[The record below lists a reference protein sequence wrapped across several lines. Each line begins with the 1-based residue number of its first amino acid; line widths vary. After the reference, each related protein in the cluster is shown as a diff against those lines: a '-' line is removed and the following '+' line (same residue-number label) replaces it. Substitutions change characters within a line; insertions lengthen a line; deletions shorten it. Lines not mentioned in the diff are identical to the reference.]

1 VRNFVKPSSRNFRLM
16 VVGQIVSILGA
27 ALLRFALSLYV
38 LDITKSETM
47 FAALFAV
54 SNIPL
59 LLAPLGGAIAD
70 RFNRRNLMV
79 IFDFS
84 SCAVIVCFMFLL
96 PALGNSV
103 MLIGAVMVLLS
114 IISALYTPA
123 VTASIPL
130 LVAEHKLAGANG
142 IVQAVQALSGVAAP
156 VLGGV
161 LYGALGILPLIAIS
175 CAAFFLSAVMEIF
188 IAIPFERRERAGH
201 IVPVIMRD
209 MKDGFSYVLR
219 QSFILKSMILAALL
233 NLLLTPYLIVG
244 GPIILRVTMQSG
256 ESVYGIAM
264 GLINLA
270 TIIGA
275 ILTGVFAKKMSM
287 AKLHRWMLLIAL
299 LALPAA
305 LSLTPFMLRRGY
317 YPSFMVFMASVIP
330 IAAIITIVSIFVIT
344 KVQKKTPNE
353 HLGKVMAIIMAASQ
367 CVAPLGQIIYG
378 IFFEQLSGAVY
389 APTFFVSGAM
399 FFMAVLSRRI
409 LRNEEG

>member
-1 VRNFVKPSSRNFRLM
+1 
-16 VVGQIVSILGA
+16 
-27 ALLRFALSLYV
+27 
-38 LDITKSETM
+38 
-47 FAALFAV
+47 
-54 SNIPL
+54 
-59 LLAPLGGAIAD
+59 
-70 RFNRRNLMV
+70 
-79 IFDFS
+79 
-84 SCAVIVCFMFLL
+84 
-96 PALGNSV
+96 
-103 MLIGAVMVLLS
+103 MLIGVVMFVLS
-114 IISALYTPA
+114 VISALYTPA

-130 LVAEHKLAGANG
+130 LVVENKLAGANG
-142 IVQAVQALSGVAAP
+142 IVQAVQALSNVAAP

-161 LYGALGILPLIAIS
+161 LYGALGIKPLVAIS

-188 IAIPFERRERAGH
+188 ITIPFEKREQAGH
-201 IVPVIMRD
+201 SVSVIMRD

-233 NLLLTPYLIVG
+233 NLVLTPYLIVG

-264 GLINLA
+264 GLVNLA

-275 ILTGVFAKKMSM
+275 LMVGVFAKKMSM
-287 AKLHRWMLLIAL
+287 KKLYRWMLIIAI

-317 YPSFMVFMASVIP
+317 YPSFVLFMTSVIP

-367 CVAPLGQIIYG
+367 CAAPLGQIIYG
-378 IFFEQLSGAVY
+378 IFFEKLSGAVY
-389 APTFFVSGAM
+389 TPTLFVSGAM
-399 FFMAVLSRRI
+399 FALAGLSRRI
-409 LRNEEG
+409 LRNEHEDHQRSHEA